1 VGVVE
6 SVEKLLVD
14 GGLTLVLKETYPP
27 DTQDFS
33 SLAAK
38 VADLDPDLIVG
49 GTQFEDSVGQ
59 IKAYQQ
65 AGYQPRGA
73 VFTTGPGLPVEF
85 SEALGTATEGIFAP
99 ISWFEES
106 TTETN
111 PEFVAAYHAKF
122 GDEPIAEDSANAFTV
137 GQVLQQAI
145 ESTQSIDNAALIEE
159 MHKATFTTV
168 VGPLS
173 FDEVGRPQGSY
184 MVLQWQGGSYKI
196 VAPEF
201 AQQSEPVW
209 PKPNW

>member
-1 VGVVE
+1 VVE
-6 SVEKLLVD
+6 SAEKLLTE
-14 GGLTLVLKETYPP
+14 GGLTMVLKETYPP
-27 DTQDFS
+27 DTTDFS

-38 VADLDPDLIVG
+38 VADLDPDLLVG
-49 GTQFEDSVGQ
+49 GTRFEVSVGQ
-59 IKAYQQ
+59 IKAYIQ

-73 VFTTGPGLPVEF
+73 MFTTGPGLPKEF
-85 SEALGTATEGIFAP
+85 SEALGTGTEGVFAP

-122 GDEPIAEDSANAFTV
+122 GAEAIAEDSANAYTV

-145 ESTQSIDNAALIEE
+145 DNTQSIDNAKLIEE

-173 FDEVGRPQGSY
+173 FNGWKAQSFLHGPAAAGKIMIVGPGLPSR
-184 MVLQWQGGSYKI
+184 
-196 VAPEF
+196 
-201 AQQSEPVW
+201 
-209 PKPNW
+209 